1 MLKIYSK
8 ENYGSY
14 VEFQKAFI
22 NELKQAFIGTKV
34 SYRDKDA
41 YFSDFAIS
49 NSNLGTNI
57 GTTLDVDGEQ
67 KQMVLDLAVKSGI
80 VVISDNVKKDYEE
93 FANIYEQSKANFAA
107 EVEAERKEAEEKA
120 RIYREQREAERA
132 RREEIKKQIE
142 ADKRYAKRVQN
153 ALLKLNTLKKED
165 TSKLFETPTTH
176 YEVVGWM
183 AKHLTSI
190 RAAMPDFMEK
200 WFVGKFGD
208 VERYVVDSKKRTVN
222 GNPMQWGLSLKL
234 TFNTEVVGPLEV
246 KATSQ
251 NKKTIDNVAFVW
263 DLIEN
268 YGFQFGKE
276 QNISQ
281 IKAEIPEENLVDFEK
296 GYAM

>member
-1 MLKIYSK
+1 MKIYSK

-14 VEFQKAFI
+14 VEFKKNFI

-34 SYRDKDA
+34 SYRDTDA
-41 YFSDFAIS
+41 YFSNFDIS
-49 NSNLGTNI
+49 SSNLGTHI
-57 GTTLDVDGEQ
+57 MASLDVDGET
-67 KQMVLDLAVKSGI
+67 KSMVLELAINSGI
-80 VVISDNVKKDYEE
+80 VKLPENVKKAYDE
-93 FANIYEQSKANFAA
+93 FVDVYNKSR
-107 EVEAERKEAEEKA
+107 EVFEAEEKA
-120 RIYREQREAERA
+120 QMEAAAERQRIYLAQREAERI

-142 ADKRYAKRVQN
+142 ADKRYAKKVQN
-153 ALLKLNTLKKED
+153 ALLKLNSLRKED
-165 TSKLFETPTTH
+165 TSKLFETPTSH
-176 YEVVGWM
+176 YEIIGWM
-183 AKHLTSI
+183 AKHLTSV
-190 RAAMPDFMEK
+190 RAAMPDYMEK

-208 VERYVVDSKKRTVN
+208 ADRTVVDSKKRTS
-222 GNPMQWGLSLKL
+222 GGHPMQWGLSLKL
-234 TFNTEVVGPLEV
+234 TFDEEVKGPLEQR
-246 KATSQ
+246 ATSQ

>member
-1 MLKIYSK
+1 MLDYSK
-8 ENYGSY
+8 ENYKTFRAYEESF
-14 VEFQKAFI
+14 VNELLKAFR
-22 NELKQAFIGTKV
+22 GTKA
-34 SYRDKDA
+34 SYRDKTA
-41 YFSDFAIS
+41 YFTGFHFSDT
-49 NSNLGTNI
+49 NLGRNI
-57 GTTLDVDGEQ
+57 FAEFDVDGET
-67 KQMVLDLAVKSGI
+67 KICALDLGINSG
-80 VVISDNVKKDYEE
+80 VIKLEDNV
-93 FANIYEQSKANFAA
+93 QKAIDEYFEILNKAKEVYAIETA
-107 EVEAERKEAEEKA
+107 EERKIQAEKA
-120 RIYREQREAERA
+120 RIAREKYEAERA

-176 YEVVGWM
+176 YEVIGWM

-208 VERYVVDSKKRTVN
+208 AERYVVDSKKRTVN

>member
-1 MLKIYSK
+1 MKIYSK

-14 VEFQKAFI
+14 VEFKKSFI

-34 SYRDKDA
+34 SYRDTDA
-41 YFSDFAIS
+41 YFSNFDIS
-49 NSNLGTNI
+49 SSNLGTHVMAS
-57 GTTLDVDGEQ
+57 LDVEGET
-67 KQMVLDLAVKSGI
+67 KSMVLELAINSGI
-80 VVISDNVKKDYEE
+80 VKLPENVKKAYDE
-93 FANIYEQSKANFAA
+93 FVDVYNKSR
-107 EVEAERKEAEEKA
+107 EVFDAEEKA
-120 RIYREQREAERA
+120 QMEAAAERQRIYLAQCEAERI

-142 ADKRYAKRVQN
+142 ADKRYAKKVQN
-153 ALLKLNTLKKED
+153 ALLKLNSLKKED
-165 TSKLFETPTTH
+165 TSKLFETPTSH
-176 YEVVGWM
+176 YEIIGWM
-183 AKHLTSI
+183 AKHLTSV
-190 RAAMPDFMEK
+190 RAAMPDYMEK

-208 VERYVVDSKKRTVN
+208 ADRTVVDSKKRTS
-222 GNPMQWGLSLKL
+222 GGHPMQWGLSLKL
-234 TFNTEVVGPLEV
+234 TFDEEVKGPLEQR
-246 KATSQ
+246 ATSQ